1 MVRRQK
7 KPALFQS
14 PGESRG
20 IFLLGVLLS
29 NYNKTGPT
37 EFDKLYKHP
46 KGKKALAICP
56 RFDYNPHEKKIFKLR
71 YRETGKIAHREG
83 CVASHPQSVCLA
95 GIRQDI
101 FSYPANTYGKGG
113 NQMRLKAQIMDEAAL
128 KRALMRISH
137 EIVER
142 NKGVENLVL
151 VGILRRGEPTA
162 RIIRENIRKIEDVE
176 LPCGSI
182 DIGFYR
188 DDLQEL
194 TENPVVRKA
203 ELPFDVT
210 NRDVVLVDDVI
221 YTGRTARAA
230 IEAVFS
236 CGRPRSIQLAVVVD
250 RGHREL
256 PIRADYVGK
265 NMPTSRSELV
275 EVRLPEYDGETGVFL
290 MAP

>member
-1 MVRRQK
+1 MK
-7 KPALFQS
+7 
-14 PGESRG
+14 
-20 IFLLGVLLS
+20 
-29 NYNKTGPT
+29 
-37 EFDKLYKHP
+37 
-46 KGKKALAICP
+46 
-56 RFDYNPHEKKIFKLR
+56 
-71 YRETGKIAHREG
+71 
-83 CVASHPQSVCLA
+83 
-95 GIRQDI
+95 
-101 FSYPANTYGKGG
+101 
-113 NQMRLKAQIMDEAAL
+113 LKAQIMDEAAL
-128 KRALMRISH
+128 RRALMRISH
-137 EIVER
+137 EIAER

-151 VGILRRGEPTA
+151 VGIRRRGEPIA
-162 RIIRENIRKIEDVE
+162 RMIRENIQKIEDTA

-182 DIGFYR
+182 DIRFYR
-188 DDLQEL
+188 DDLTEL
-194 TENPVVRKA
+194 TENPVVRKT

-210 NRDVVLVDDVI
+210 NKDVVLVDDVL

-265 NMPTSRSELV
+265 NIPTSRSELV